1 MSMYLKLFH
10 GRVEGAPGAT
20 TYEGD
25 ALDDWGHCGPTFGPL
40 TYVHT
45 TYSTRVAIEFA
56 NDPDKVRMNELWIK
70 NDVLQF
76 AGHEYGDW
84 SVYEADEPDLGCGS
98 NPFFERCHGS
108 DVCRV
113 TDAQGATGEPT
124 KILARDNVLISTGEH
139 AQTLADRSLAGKEA
153 KSKSGQS

>member
-10 GRVEGAPGAT
+10 RRVAGAPGAT

-25 ALDDWGHCGPTFGPL
+25 AQDDWGHCGPTFGPL

-56 NDPDKVRMNELWIK
+56 NDPDSDTTLELRWGCM
-70 NDVLQF
+70 QF